1 MRLKEVLPHIIG
13 QEQGAFIPG
22 RSIHSHLL
30 LVQEMM
36 HSLKYGCGRK
46 ALMAAK
52 VDLESAYDSIEW
64 EGLFQ
69 ILRYFQFP
77 DRWIRWVKACVST
90 TRVAILVNG
99 TPTEWIPVERGLRQ
113 GDPLSP
119 YLFAIVVEA
128 LSAKLRIVQR
138 SGMLHGNQPDA
149 RLLGA
154 HVPEGISHVLYADDL
169 LVVSSATPLACDTLR
184 TVFEEVRQFTRLK
197 VNWGKS
203 SVRFSPSVPCRIQK
217 WMSRILHMKL
227 ANGAWKYLGVQV
239 MDASSRRR
247 GVDMVIEKAHDKL
260 TIWKSQ
266 LLTMAGRIQLIKAVM
281 SMLPQHLLMAAAMS
295 GKGLGQLEKL
305 MRQFLWIQQSGRK
318 IIHLICWDNVTKP
331 KQEGGLG
338 LQKMKDLRIAILGML
353 AYRFLL
359 SNSYIQPLFA
369 LKYKW
374 SGNPW
379 EISKN
384 PKGPPI

>member
-1 MRLKEVLPHIIG
+1 MLPSNKAPGPDGFPGEFYKKIWPLIKSDLFQAVQYFYRTAKLPISWGATHVALIPKLKNPITLKEYRPISICDTKYKIISKMLVMRLKEVLPHIIG
-13 QEQGAFIPG
+13 KEQGAFIPG

-52 VDLESAYDSIEW
+52 VDLASAYDSIEW

-138 SGMLHGNQPDA
+138 SG
-149 RLLGA
+149 
-154 HVPEGISHVLYADDL
+154 
-169 LVVSSATPLACDTLR
+169 
-184 TVFEEVRQFTRLK
+184 
-197 VNWGKS
+197 
-203 SVRFSPSVPCRIQK
+203 
-217 WMSRILHMKL
+217 
-227 ANGAWKYLGVQV
+227 
-239 MDASSRRR
+239 
-247 GVDMVIEKAHDKL
+247 
-260 TIWKSQ
+260 
-266 LLTMAGRIQLIKAVM
+266 RIQLIKAVM

-318 IIHLICWDNVTKP
+318 TIHLICWDNVTKP

-338 LQKMKDLRIAILGML
+338 LQKMKDLRIAILGSPIWKAL
-353 AYRFLL
+353 CKGLETIRKHIRLVSNQLGSIDLIRDPWLSPIPFSRIPTLL
-359 SNSYIQPLFA
+359 NMDFVRLDFRLSDVVID
-369 LKYKW
+369 
-374 SGNPW
+374 G
-379 EISKN
+379 E
-384 PKGPPI
+384 